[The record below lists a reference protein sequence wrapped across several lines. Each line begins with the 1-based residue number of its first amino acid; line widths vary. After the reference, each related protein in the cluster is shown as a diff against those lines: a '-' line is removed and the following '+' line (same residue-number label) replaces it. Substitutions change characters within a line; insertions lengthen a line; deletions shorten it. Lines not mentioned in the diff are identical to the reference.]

1 MSSRLPIQLA
11 LSCVYCALRMSF
23 IWLTDR
29 LFPWCDHPSH
39 CFDFS
44 AELAASVNRRVDP
57 CDNFYDHV
65 CGFWNG
71 SHGGTRDQFELL
83 ASRTRLLLFQEL
95 EKSPSSFS
103 FTSGSRVTAGY
114 QRCLAVMA
122 EKQEHTAA
130 LHELLAEFH
139 LEWPSLEPPRKEFD
153 FLSFLVGLGLRY
165 NIHLLVKF
173 TLVPYLLTDEGYS
186 LMVADV
192 DSQSWRTTT
201 TDMHSD
207 CLRAFT
213 TRIDRLRDVA
223 ERMARVRAELFT
235 LDIISRANHPYS
247 PRYYQFRQLPTLTRG
262 RISDSAWLE
271 VFNSYLKPDVQV
283 GPEDLLLASSESPFF
298 FLWRTLTRFENTM
311 VDVLLVLGWKVVM
324 DEAYAFSATLSGCSK
339 KENFRDSLLV
349 SADICVIAMLQLA
362 PAALGHVLLGAVG
375 SMDMVKRSAALT
387 EHIRNASVRSFQTL
401 GWMDANTS
409 RANMVRTD
417 GDNQKLVAQDRM
429 MSIVSVDAVPAHLLD
444 TAAVDKNYDFLPSF
458 SEDAGTFGWQ
468 LLEARKR
475 RFEKLRRLMYTDPE
489 KIKRRSE
496 LSLPILSVNA
506 FYMPIFHVI
515 YVTGAIMQSPFAVRA
530 DEPAINYGSLGRI
543 IGHELS
549 HAFYVSTTSVDE
561 HLQPFRLYSPSSYK
575 EFLGR
580 LACLAKQVNDGSG
593 SQTLGNNSI
602 SETFAD
608 NAGIQKAYLAFKAL
622 LQSDPLLNDKPANPL
637 GYTAQQLFFVSGCFV
652 FCAFQ
657 GYASDQNAV
666 YPPPFLRCNMP
677 AMNTRDFGVAFSCAQ
692 GAPMN
697 PIIRCNFH

>member
-23 IWLTDR
+23 IWLTDW

-71 SHGGTRDQFELL
+71 SHGGTRNQFELL
-83 ASRTRLLLFQEL
+83 ASRTRLLLFEEL

-122 EKQEHTAA
+122 EKQEHTVA

-139 LEWPSLEPPRKEFD
+139 LEWPSLEPPSKEFD

-165 NIHLLVKF
+165 DIHPLVKF

-186 LMVADV
+186 VMVADV
-192 DSQSWRTTT
+192 DRQSWRSAT
-201 TDMHSD
+201 TDLHSD
-207 CLRAFT
+207 CLRAFSA
-213 TRIDRLRDVA
+213 RLDPRAVA
-223 ERMARVRAELFT
+223 ERMARVRADLST
-235 LDIISRANHPYS
+235 LDVISRAYHPYS
-247 PRYYQFRQLPTLTRG
+247 PRYYEFRQLPALTRNL
-262 RISDSAWLE
+262 ISDSAWLE
-271 VFNSYLKPDVQV
+271 VFNNYLKPDVQV
-283 GPEDLLLASSESPFF
+283 GPDDRLLASSRSPFF
-298 FLWRTLTRFENTM
+298 FLWNVLAHFENTM
-311 VDVLLVLGWKVVM
+311 VDVLLVVGWKVVM
-324 DEAYAFSATLSGCSK
+324 DEAYAFSATLSDCSK
-339 KENFRDSLLV
+339 REHFRDSPV
-349 SADICVIAMLQLA
+349 ENAKICVNTMLQLA

-375 SMDMVKRSAALT
+375 RMDMVKRSASLT
-387 EHIRNASVRSFQTL
+387 EHIRNAS
-401 GWMDANTS
+401 
-409 RANMVRTD
+409 
-417 GDNQKLVAQDRM
+417 DRM
-429 MSIVSVDAVPAHLLD
+429 MSIVSVDAVPAHLMD
-444 TAAVDKNYDFLPSF
+444 KAAVDQNYDFLPSF
-458 SEDAGTFGWQ
+458 SEDAGAFGRQ
-468 LLEARKR
+468 LLEARKH

-496 LSLPILSVNA
+496 LSLPILAVNA
-506 FYMPIFHVI
+506 FYMPVFHVI
-515 YVTGAIMQSPFAVRA
+515 FVTGAIMQSPFAVGT

-549 HAFYVSTTSVDE
+549 HAFQESTSSLDE
-561 HLQPFRLYSPSSYK
+561 HVQPLTLYSPSSHK

-580 LACLAKQVNDGSG
+580 LACLTKQVNDGSG

-608 NAGIQKAYLAFKAL
+608 NAGIQKAYLAFKAR
-622 LQSDPLLNDKPANPL
+622 LQSDPLLNVKPSNQL

-657 GYASDQNAV
+657 GYAFDHNAV

-677 AMNTRDFGVAFSCAQ
+677 AMNTRDFGAAFSCAQ